1 MKNSA
6 IALAVLVLGA
16 ACQHGSSSSGT
27 GAGTAS
33 AGAPDASQGAQQPS
47 GGGAQASG
55 PLSQDPI
62 MEPGPS
68 IKAHASDDIVTGVIS
83 DVSGDAVSIES
94 DRGETRT
101 LSIVPQ
107 TTIRVDGHD
116 ASADDLAEG
125 QPVRASFN
133 EVEGEEVAVEI
144 RAGRRRA
151 IGRDDAQRRR
161 RHTALR
167 GAERLE
173 RSGRAG
179 LGHRC
184 GWYPAPRPV
193 GRRVGPVA
201 GGGVRLRA
209 AARS

>member
-68 IKAHASDDIVTGVIS
+68 IKAHASDDIVSGVIS

-94 DRGETRT
+94 DRGDAGAP
-101 LSIVPQ
+101 SDA
-107 TTIRVDGHD
+107 TTPSD
-116 ASADDLAEG
+116 
-125 QPVRASFN
+125 
-133 EVEGEEVAVEI
+133 
-144 RAGRRRA
+144 
-151 IGRDDAQRRR
+151 
-161 RHTALR
+161 
-167 GAERLE
+167 
-173 RSGRAG
+173 
-179 LGHRC
+179 
-184 GWYPAPRPV
+184 
-193 GRRVGPVA
+193 A
-201 GGGVRLRA
+201 GGTPHSAGPSGSSGAGAPDSGTGAGGTPHHGR
-209 AARS
+209 

>member
-144 RAGRRRA
+144 RAG
-151 IGRDDAQRRR
+151 DA
-161 RHTALR
+161 
-167 GAERLE
+167 GAP
-173 RSGRAG
+173 SDATT
-179 LGHRC
+179 
-184 GWYPAPRPV
+184 PSD
-193 GRRVGPVA
+193 A
-201 GGGVRLRA
+201 GGTPHSAGPSGSSGAGAPDSGTGAGGTPHHGR
-209 AARS
+209 